1 MALLVESAKRAM
13 DCLSLAQQFD
23 NADQNQWVGWVEN
36 VIAHFDYTK
45 LYYPPFFWGGDGLGA
60 AEMWVRNLVKGTGMF
75 GYWLQTSLAR

>member
-1 MALLVESAKRAM
+1 M

-45 LYYPPFFWGGDGLGA
+45 LYYPPFFWGG
-60 AEMWVRNLVKGTGMF
+60 EMAWERLRCG
-75 GYWLQTSLAR
+75 